1 MKTNDFVLSEL
12 SKVYEVVLALLVAL
26 GISDA
31 IDLRANCLRSDT
43 FHQAPT
49 PLLIYMMLD

>member
-43 FHQAPT
+43 FQTITKLQLPYLYT
-49 PLLIYMMLD
+49 